1 MAFGSSNEAL
11 TMTSAPGRPAVNRL
25 LVILSFGAIYLIW
38 GSTFLAIRYAVE
50 NLPALY
56 VVSFRHLCAGLILFA
71 WALAK
76 GARPTWGQI
85 RASAVIGFLF
95 FVVGH
100 GTLHWAEKFV
110 PSGLAALLIAA
121 EPICVFL
128 MSSAVARVWRLNG
141 MLVAG
146 ILIGLAGVALLV
158 GDSAVHGEPRLTTGV
173 IAILI
178 GTVSWAAGIIYS
190 RRSKLSGSPLLL
202 SALSLLSGSIM
213 LFLVGTVLGE
223 WRGFTLER
231 METRNWVAIA
241 YLILFGTVITFTA
254 YNWLLEH
261 FSPTLVATHTYVNP
275 VVAVLLGW
283 AYAGETLTVRVGVA
297 SAMVIAAVA
306 LVDRG
311 TNRLRGL
318 V

>member
-1 MAFGSSNEAL
+1 MAISSSNEAL
-11 TMTSAPGRPAVNRL
+11 AVASVPGKPEANRL
-25 LVILSFGAIYLIW
+25 LVISCFGAIYLIW

-56 VVSFRHLCAGLILFA
+56 VVSFRHLCAGLILLA

-76 GARPTWGQI
+76 GARPTWEQI

-95 FVVGH
+95 FLVGH

-141 MLVAG
+141 MLLAG
-146 ILIGLAGVALLV
+146 ILMGLGGVGLLV
-158 GDSAVHGEPRLTTGV
+158 RDSTVHGEPRLTTGV

-178 GTVSWAAGIIYS
+178 GTISWAAGIIYS
-190 RRSKLSGSPLLL
+190 RKSKLSGSPLLL
-202 SALSLLSGSIM
+202 SALSLLSGAVM
-213 LFLVGTVLGE
+213 LFLVGTALGE
-223 WRGFTLER
+223 WKGFTLER
-231 METRNWVAIA
+231 VGTRGWVSIA
-241 YLILFGTVITFTA
+241 YLILFGSVITFTA

-283 AYAGETLTVRVGVA
+283 AYAGEALTTRVGVA
-297 SAMVIAAVA
+297 AGMVIAAVV

-318 V
+318 T